1 MQQALTKKR
10 ILVTQSDTFMGP
22 AICEL
27 IEAQGA
33 EVIAKVGS
41 LVDPKEPGKI
51 VAEAGKV
58 NVLIANLAVSAP
70 TTLAVDVTDNEWN
83 DVFEALVHPL
93 PRLTRAVLTF

>member
-1 MQQALTKKR
+1 
-10 ILVTQSDTFMGP
+10 MGP

-33 EVIAKVGS
+33 EVIAHVGS

-58 NVLIANLAVSAP
+58 NVLIANMAESVHRQRLLWTSL
-70 TTLAVDVTDNEWN
+70 TMNGMMSLKQLFTLC
-83 DVFEALVHPL
+83 
-93 PRLTRAVLTF
+93 RS